1 MLRLS
6 WPLILTNMA
15 QTLMTATDVVML
27 GRLGPDAL
35 AASALGTSLHFTL
48 VIFGLGIVLATSPMK
63 AKDLGENRF
72 AVRELRRTARQG
84 LWSSIAVAVPVWFVL
99 WNAGAILAAM
109 GQEPRLAALAG
120 TYCRALQ
127 WSVLPFYGFIVLR
140 SFISALWNTTG

>member
-1 MLRLS
+1 MSATVQRAGAMSPLREEVNAMLRLS

-27 GRLGPDAL
+27 GRLGSDAL

-48 VIFGLGIVLATSPMK
+48 VIFGLGIVLATSPMM

-84 LWSSIAVAVPVWFVL
+84 LWSSIAVAVPVWLVL

-109 GQEPRLAALAG
+109 GQEPKLAALAG

-127 WSVLPFYGFIVLR
+127 
-140 SFISALWNTTG
+140 